1 MNKGINKLL
10 FESISNEKK
19 LRESSGKTFAD
30 WFGEDLTGQTYEGFI
45 RIPMRNTITSLKGAP
60 KVVIGHFNV
69 SNQQLD
75 SLEGGPE
82 KVTGTYTVSGCGLT
96 SLKGAPEEVNYFIC
110 SGNKLETLEGGPKK
124 VTGSYFCD
132 YNRLTSLKGAP
143 EEVGGT
149 FDCTHNRLK
158 SLEGGPKKVGE
169 QYYAEHNDL
178 ESLEG
183 LPKDIDPEE
192 VYVDV
197 QLKAKRFSKQ
207 QLPKEDL
214 TEMIEAFAQDVRF
227 LYEVYVNYHLGEKA
241 YNILDALSKAVG
253 IKTPFVNRR
262 KNPKWEKNPK
272 FEVNDMPEEFVEGIA
287 QKIEDFKNKLN
298 FYSNFELDNQLDDVI
313 RYFVI

>member
-1 MNKGINKLL
+1 MNQQINKLL
-10 FESISNEKK
+10 FESISNEKN
-19 LRESSGKTFAD
+19 LHESDGKTFAD

-45 RIPMRNTITSLKGAP
+45 QIPMRNTITSLKGAP

-96 SLKGAPEEVNYFIC
+96 SLKGAPEEVDYFIC

-197 QLKAKRFSKQ
+197 KLKKEYFDEQ
-207 QLPKEDL
+207 ELPVEDL
-214 TEMIEAFAQDVRF
+214 TAMIEKFAEDVRW
-227 LYEVYVNYHLGEKA
+227 LYEIYINYKFGEKT
-241 YNILDALSKAVG
+241 YKIMDALSKKIG

-262 KNPKWEKNPK
+262 KNPKYEKNPK
-272 FEVNDMPEEFVEGIA
+272 FDVTDMPKEFVEGIA
-287 QKIEDFKNKLN
+287 QKLEDFKNKLN
-298 FYSNFELDNQLDDVI
+298 FYGNFEFDDQIDDAI

>member
-1 MNKGINKLL
+1 MNQQINKLL
-10 FESISNEKK
+10 FESISNEKN
-19 LRESSGKTFAD
+19 LCESDGKTFAD
-30 WFGEDLTGQTYEGFI
+30 WFGEDLTGQTYTGHIE
-45 RIPMRNTITSLKGAP
+45 IPLRNTITSLKGAP
-60 KVVIGHFNV
+60 KVVVGNFHIEDQPIGT
-69 SNQQLD
+69 
-75 SLEGGPE
+75 LEYAPE
-82 KVTGTYTVSGCGLT
+82 KVTGTFTASKCGLT
-96 SLKGAPEEVNYFIC
+96 SLKGAPEEVGYFNC
-110 SGNKLETLEGGPKK
+110 SHNELTSLKGGPKK

-132 YNRLTSLKGAP
+132 YNELTSLEGAP

-149 FDCTHNRLK
+149 FDCTYNELK
-158 SLEGGPKKVGE
+158 SLKGGPKKVGE
-169 QYYAEHNDL
+169 QYYAEHNKL
-178 ESLEG
+178 KSLEG
-183 LPKDIDPEE
+183 LPADIDPEE

-197 QLKAKRFSKQ
+197 QLKAKHFGKQ

-227 LYEVYVNYHLGEKA
+227 LYEVYANYHLGEKA
-241 YNILDALSKAVG
+241 YSILDALSKAVG

-313 RYFVI
+313 RYFII

>member
-1 MNKGINKLL
+1 MNKGINRLL

-19 LRESSGKTFAD
+19 LHESDGKTFAD

-69 SNQQLD
+69 ANQQLD

-96 SLKGAPEEVNYFIC
+96 SLKGAPEEVSYFIC
-110 SGNKLETLEGGPKK
+110 SDNKLETLEGGPKK
-124 VTGSYFCD
+124 VTGGYFCD
-132 YNRLTSLKGAP
+132 YNKLTSLKGAP
-143 EEVGGT
+143 EEIGGT
-149 FDCTHNRLK
+149 FDCTYNRLK

-178 ESLEG
+178 ESEG
-183 LPKDIDPEE
+183 LPADIDPEE

-197 QLKAKRFSKQ
+197 QLKAKHFGKQ

-214 TEMIEAFAQDVRF
+214 TEMIKDFAQDVRF
-227 LYEVYVNYHLGEKA
+227 LYEVYINYHLGEKA
-241 YNILDALSKAVG
+241 YSVLDALSKAIG
-253 IKTPFVNRR
+253 IRTPFVNRR
-262 KNPKWEKNPK
+262 KNPEWEKNPK
-272 FEVNDMPEEFVEGIA
+272 FEVNDMPDEFIEGIA
-287 QKIEDFKNKLN
+287 QKIKDFKNKLN
-298 FYSNFELDNQLDDVI
+298 FYGNFELDNKLDDVI
-313 RYFVI
+313 RYFII